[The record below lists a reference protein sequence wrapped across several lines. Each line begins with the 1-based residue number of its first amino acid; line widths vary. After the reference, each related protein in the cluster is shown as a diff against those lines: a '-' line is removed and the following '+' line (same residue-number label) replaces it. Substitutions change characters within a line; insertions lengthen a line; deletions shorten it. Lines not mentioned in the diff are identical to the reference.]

1 MRWLLLKDLRI
12 LRRSPL
18 LVALL
23 VLYPIVIAVLI
34 GFALSRGPDK
44 PEVAFYNGLEGQS
57 AVVELGGER
66 IDLASEGQRLF
77 DAIDPVRVDSRE
89 EAIQKVEDGEVLGA
103 LIIPSDLATNIQ
115 SSLEPGTVEVYFN
128 AEDPA
133 KRQFVENTIKAQ
145 VQSANAALTKRV
157 AKEALKLLDLISTGG
172 EYSFLGQS
180 FDVLGLE
187 RAEQILAKARAELPA
202 GSPERAE
209 LDRVIA
215 FGKLARENLSFS
227 DEVLAVVGEPI
238 RVKATALDGGTT
250 SLTSFAVALAVAVSL
265 MFITLLLAA
274 GTLALEREE
283 NAFSRLVRGL
293 VSKTGLLAEKA
304 GLAAVCSVSVCLL
317 MMAGLGLF
325 VELDWGRF
333 PLWLAALAV
342 GALAF
347 AALGLAIGALT
358 RDVRAASL
366 LAFMLCLPLA
376 FLALVPSGAVAP
388 ALYDVIRA
396 VSAVFPFQPALD
408 ALDAALNDA
417 GGIGGPLLHLA
428 GLTLGFG
435 ALARRRPAT
444 LRLMASANEA
454 LVRRV
459 YAAAN
464 ARDMDAILAGTHED
478 CEVHPVLGANLAAD
492 VYRGHEGVRQWTR
505 DLWGEWE
512 SFDTSIG
519 EVVERGDRLLYPV
532 GLRGRGRASGAPFE
546 AEIFHLTT
554 VRDGLV
560 LRIEGFSD
568 RESAMRALE
577 AT

>member
-44 PEVAFYNGLEGQS
+44 PKVAFYNGLEGKS
-57 AVVELGGER
+57 AVVELGGDR
-66 IDLASEGQRLF
+66 IDLAAEGQRLF
-77 DAIDPVRVDSRE
+77 DAIDPVRVDSRK
-89 EAIQKVEDGEVLGA
+89 EAIQKVEDGDVLGA
-103 LIIPSDLATNIQ
+103 LIIPGDLATNIQ
-115 SSLEPGTVEVYFN
+115 SSLEPGTVEVYYN

-157 AKEALKLLDLISTGG
+157 AKEALQLLDLISTGG
-172 EYSFLGQS
+172 QYSFLGQS

-187 RAEQILAKARAELPA
+187 RAERILTKARAELPE

-215 FGKLARENLSFS
+215 FGKLARENLAFS
-227 DEVLAVVGEPI
+227 DDVLAVVGEPI
-238 RVKATALDGGTT
+238 RVKATALEGGTT
-250 SLTSFAVALAVAVSL
+250 SLSSFAVALAVAVSL

-293 VSKTGLLAEKA
+293 VSRTGLLTEKA
-304 GLAAVCSVSVCLL
+304 GLAAVCSVAVCLL
-317 MMAGLGLF
+317 MLAGLGLF

-396 VSAVFPFQPALD
+396 LSALFPFKPALD

-428 GLTLGFG
+428 ALTVAFG
-435 ALARRRPAT
+435 ALG
-444 LRLMASANEA
+444 RLA
-454 LVRRV
+454 LQRF
-459 YAAAN
+459 A
-464 ARDMDAILAGTHED
+464 
-478 CEVHPVLGANLAAD
+478 
-492 VYRGHEGVRQWTR
+492 
-505 DLWGEWE
+505 
-512 SFDTSIG
+512 
-519 EVVERGDRLLYPV
+519 
-532 GLRGRGRASGAPFE
+532 
-546 AEIFHLTT
+546 
-554 VRDGLV
+554 
-560 LRIEGFSD
+560 
-568 RESAMRALE
+568 
-577 AT
+577 

>member
-34 GFALSRGPDK
+34 GVALSRGPDK
-44 PEVAFYNGLEGQS
+44 PKVAFYNGLEGKS

-66 IDLASEGQRLF
+66 IDLAAEGQRLF
-77 DAIDPVRVDSRE
+77 DAIDPVRVDSRR
-89 EAIQKVEDGEVLGA
+89 EAIQKVEDGDVLGA
-103 LIIPSDLATNIQ
+103 LIIPGNLATNIQ
-115 SSLEPGTVEVYFN
+115 SSLEPGTVEVYYN

-157 AKEALKLLDLISTGG
+157 AKEALQLLDLISTGG
-172 EYSFLGQS
+172 QYSFLGQS

-187 RAEQILAKARAELPA
+187 RAERILTKARAELPE

-215 FGKLARENLSFS
+215 FGKLARENLAFS
-227 DEVLAVVGEPI
+227 DDVLAVVGEPI
-238 RVKATALDGGTT
+238 RVKATALEGGTT
-250 SLTSFAVALAVAVSL
+250 SLSSFAVALAVAVSL

-293 VSKTGLLAEKA
+293 VSRTGLLTEKA
-304 GLAAVCSVSVCLL
+304 GLAAVCSVAVCLL
-317 MMAGLGLF
+317 MLAGLGLF

-396 VSAVFPFQPALD
+396 VSAVFPFKPALD

-417 GGIGGPLLHLA
+417 GSLGGPLLHLA
-428 GLTLGFG
+428 GLTLAFG
-435 ALARRRPAT
+435 ALG
-444 LRLMASANEA
+444 RLA
-454 LVRRV
+454 LQRF
-459 YAAAN
+459 A
-464 ARDMDAILAGTHED
+464 
-478 CEVHPVLGANLAAD
+478 
-492 VYRGHEGVRQWTR
+492 
-505 DLWGEWE
+505 
-512 SFDTSIG
+512 
-519 EVVERGDRLLYPV
+519 
-532 GLRGRGRASGAPFE
+532 
-546 AEIFHLTT
+546 
-554 VRDGLV
+554 
-560 LRIEGFSD
+560 
-568 RESAMRALE
+568 
-577 AT
+577 

>member
-44 PEVAFYNGLEGQS
+44 PEVAFYNGLEGKS
-57 AVVELGGER
+57 AVVELGGDR
-66 IDLASEGQRLF
+66 IDLAAQGQRLF
-77 DAIDPVRVDSRE
+77 DAIDPVRVDSKQ
-89 EAIQKVEDGEVLGA
+89 EAIQKVRDGDVLGA
-103 LIIPSDLATNIQ
+103 LIIPGDLATNIQ

-157 AKEALKLLDLISTGG
+157 AKEALQLLDLISTGG
-172 EYSFLGQS
+172 QYSFLGQS
-180 FDVLGLE
+180 FDVLGLQ
-187 RAEQILAKARAELPA
+187 RAEQILTQARAELPA

-227 DEVLAVVGEPI
+227 DDVLAVVGEPI
-238 RVKATALDGGTT
+238 RVKATALDGGAT
-250 SLTSFAVALAVAVSL
+250 SLSSFAVALAVAVSL

-293 VSKTGLLAEKA
+293 VSRTGLLAEKA
-304 GLAAVCSVSVCLL
+304 GLAAACSVAVCLL
-317 MMAGLGLF
+317 MIAGLGLF

-333 PLWLAALAV
+333 PLWLVALAV

-396 VSAVFPFQPALD
+396 VSAIFPFKPALD

-428 GLTLGFG
+428 GLTLAFG
-435 ALARRRPAT
+435 ALG
-444 LRLMASANEA
+444 RLALGRFASA
-454 LVRRV
+454 
-459 YAAAN
+459 
-464 ARDMDAILAGTHED
+464 T
-478 CEVHPVLGANLAAD
+478 
-492 VYRGHEGVRQWTR
+492 
-505 DLWGEWE
+505 
-512 SFDTSIG
+512 
-519 EVVERGDRLLYPV
+519 
-532 GLRGRGRASGAPFE
+532 
-546 AEIFHLTT
+546 
-554 VRDGLV
+554 
-560 LRIEGFSD
+560 
-568 RESAMRALE
+568 
-577 AT
+577 

>member
-12 LRRSPL
+12 LGRSPL

-23 VLYPIVIAVLI
+23 VLYPVVIAVLI

-44 PEVAFYNGLEGQS
+44 PEVAFYNGLEGRS
-57 AVVELGGER
+57 AVVELGGDR
-66 IDLASEGQRLF
+66 IDLASEGERLF
-77 DAIDPVRVDSRE
+77 DAIDPVRVGSRK
-89 EAIQKVEDGEVLGA
+89 EAIQKVRDGEVLGA

-115 SSLEPGTVEVYFN
+115 SSLEPGTVEVYYN

-157 AKEALKLLDLISTGG
+157 AEEALRLLELISTGG

-180 FDVLGLE
+180 FDVLGLQ
-187 RAEQILAKARAELPA
+187 RAEQILAQTKAELPA
-202 GSPERAE
+202 GSPDRAE
-209 LDRVIA
+209 LERVIA
-215 FGKLARENLSFS
+215 FGRLARENLSFS
-227 DEVLAVVGEPI
+227 DDVLAVVGEPI
-238 RVKATALDGGTT
+238 RVKARALEGGST
-250 SLTSFAVALAVAVSL
+250 SLSSFAVALAVAVSL

-293 VSKTGLLAEKA
+293 VSRTGLLVEKA
-304 GLAAVCSVSVCLL
+304 GLAAVCSVAVCLL
-317 MMAGLGLF
+317 MMGGLGLF

-333 PLWLAALAV
+333 PLWLAALVV

-358 RDVRAASL
+358 PDVRAASL

-396 VSAVFPFQPALD
+396 VSAAFPFKPTLD

-428 GLTLGFG
+428 GLTLAFG
-435 ALARRRPAT
+435 ALG
-444 LRLMASANEA
+444 RLA
-454 LVRRV
+454 LQRF
-459 YAAAN
+459 A
-464 ARDMDAILAGTHED
+464 
-478 CEVHPVLGANLAAD
+478 
-492 VYRGHEGVRQWTR
+492 
-505 DLWGEWE
+505 
-512 SFDTSIG
+512 
-519 EVVERGDRLLYPV
+519 
-532 GLRGRGRASGAPFE
+532 
-546 AEIFHLTT
+546 
-554 VRDGLV
+554 
-560 LRIEGFSD
+560 
-568 RESAMRALE
+568 
-577 AT
+577 

>member
-57 AVVELGGER
+57 AVVELGGDR

-89 EAIQKVEDGEVLGA
+89 EAIQKVRDGDVLGA

-115 SSLEPGTVEVYFN
+115 TSLESGTVEVYYN

-187 RAEQILAKARAELPA
+187 RAERILAQAKAELPA
-202 GSPERAE
+202 GSAERAE

-238 RVKATALDGGTT
+238 RVKATALDGGST
-250 SLTSFAVALAVAVSL
+250 SLSSFAVALAVAVSL

-304 GLAAVCSVSVCLL
+304 GLAAACSVSVCLL
-317 MMAGLGLF
+317 MLAGLGLF

-342 GALAF
+342 AALAF

-388 ALYDVIRA
+388 ALYDVIHA
-396 VSAVFPFQPALD
+396 VSAAFPFKPALD

-417 GGIGGPLLHLA
+417 GDIGGPLLHLA
-428 GLTLGFG
+428 GLTLAFG
-435 ALARRRPAT
+435 ALG
-444 LRLMASANEA
+444 RLA
-454 LVRRV
+454 LQRF
-459 YAAAN
+459 A
-464 ARDMDAILAGTHED
+464 
-478 CEVHPVLGANLAAD
+478 
-492 VYRGHEGVRQWTR
+492 
-505 DLWGEWE
+505 
-512 SFDTSIG
+512 
-519 EVVERGDRLLYPV
+519 
-532 GLRGRGRASGAPFE
+532 
-546 AEIFHLTT
+546 
-554 VRDGLV
+554 
-560 LRIEGFSD
+560 
-568 RESAMRALE
+568 
-577 AT
+577 

>member
-44 PEVAFYNGLEGQS
+44 PEVAFYNGLEGKS
-57 AVVELGGER
+57 AVVELGGDR
-66 IDLASEGQRLF
+66 IDLASEGERLF
-77 DAIDPVRVDSRE
+77 DAIDPVQVDSRE
-89 EAIQKVEDGEVLGA
+89 EAIQKVRDGDVLGA
-103 LIIPSDLATNIQ
+103 LVIPSDLATNIQ
-115 SSLEPGTVEVYFN
+115 SSLEPGTVEVYYN

-187 RAEQILAKARAELPA
+187 RAERIMAQAKADLPA
-202 GSPERAE
+202 GSAERAE

-238 RVKATALDGGTT
+238 RVKATALDGGNT
-250 SLTSFAVALAVAVSL
+250 SLSSFAVALAAAVSL

-317 MMAGLGLF
+317 MMVGLSLF
-325 VELDWGRF
+325 VELGWGRF

-396 VSAVFPFQPALD
+396 VSAAFPFKPALD

-417 GGIGGPLLHLA
+417 GDIGGPLLHLA
-428 GLTLGFG
+428 GLTLAFG
-435 ALARRRPAT
+435 ALG
-444 LRLMASANEA
+444 RLA
-454 LVRRV
+454 LQRF
-459 YAAAN
+459 A
-464 ARDMDAILAGTHED
+464 
-478 CEVHPVLGANLAAD
+478 
-492 VYRGHEGVRQWTR
+492 
-505 DLWGEWE
+505 
-512 SFDTSIG
+512 
-519 EVVERGDRLLYPV
+519 
-532 GLRGRGRASGAPFE
+532 
-546 AEIFHLTT
+546 
-554 VRDGLV
+554 
-560 LRIEGFSD
+560 
-568 RESAMRALE
+568 
-577 AT
+577 